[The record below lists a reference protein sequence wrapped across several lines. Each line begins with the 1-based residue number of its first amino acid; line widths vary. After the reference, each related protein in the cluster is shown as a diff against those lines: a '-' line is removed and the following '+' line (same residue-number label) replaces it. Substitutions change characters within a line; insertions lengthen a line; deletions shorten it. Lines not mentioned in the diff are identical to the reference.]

1 MRVVISSTFGFNE
14 ATWQF
19 LVGGFR
25 QPGLDDHLGTPEPC
39 GDETSIHRTKCG
51 EYLLL
56 RRMPSTITA
65 RSAVKNDI
73 PSRKAR
79 VATVLMG

>member
-19 LVGGFR
+19 FVVGFR
-25 QPGLDDHLGTPEPC
+25 QPGLDDHLGTTEPC
-39 GDETSIHRTKCG
+39 GDSASIHRTKCG
-51 EYLLL
+51 EYLPL

-73 PSRKAR
+73 HSRKAR